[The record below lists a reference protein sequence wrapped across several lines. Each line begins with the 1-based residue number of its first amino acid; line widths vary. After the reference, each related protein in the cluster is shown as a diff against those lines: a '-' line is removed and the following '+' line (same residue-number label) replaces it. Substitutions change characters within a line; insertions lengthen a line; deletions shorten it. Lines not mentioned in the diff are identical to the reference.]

1 MISVNKEWATKRF
14 IISEWVKE
22 KGLRSESVTFWIM
35 SGQNIWTVTNEDW
48 PTDSFLQDVSR
59 CKHKKVEICWKI
71 HNVKEVKVRGNK
83 RKQPLLTSIANL
95 NSQFGQL
102 GLQNRLFLTTPTSWP
117 WHFFLFLLFRMLVI
131 SDVAVSVGGVGRDMV
146 RVTCHWSSLA
156 VTLLVCNE
164 ALLLVLSSAQC
175 HV

>member
-14 IISEWVKE
+14 IISEWVKG
-22 KGLRSESVTFWIM
+22 KGLRSESVTLWIM
-35 SGQNIWTVTNEDW
+35 SVQNIWTVTNEDW
-48 PTDSFLQDVSR
+48 PTDSFLQD
-59 CKHKKVEICWKI
+59 EICWKI

-95 NSQFGQL
+95 NSQLGQF

-117 WHFFLFLLFRMLVI
+117 WHFFLFLFFRMLVI
-131 SDVAVSVGGVGRDMV
+131 SDVAVSIGGVGCDMV

-156 VTLLVCNE
+156 ITLLVCNE
-164 ALLLVLSSAQC
+164 ALLLVLSTAQC
-175 HV
+175 HI